1 MRALALSLK
10 SGSSP
15 HVRGALNHPCGGIA
29 MLGIIP
35 ACAGSTRFHL
45 DSQRGGRDHPRMCG
59 EHIGLVKDN
68 ISETGSSPHVRGAL
82 IPRLILI
89 TRGGI
94 IPACA
99 GSTVLTAL
107 DPMAWRDHSRMCG
120 EHRCFPSNIPCSVG
134 SSPHVRGAR
143 RHHGRYAGAPG
154 IIPACAGSTDCRR
167 GRVDAAGDHPRMCGE
182 HRLLRAHLIFLSGSS
197 PHVRGARFEHVPHRR
212 ELGIIPACAGSTG
225 WCCRPSAATW
235 DHPRMCGEHS
245 MSMFAPSENKG
256 SSPHVRGALDLCVLG
271 LKLLGIIPA
280 CAGST
285 TNTKTPLSCVRD
297 HPRMC
302 GEHPSPKTEQEDMAW
317 IIPACAGSTISTR
330 P

>member
-1 MRALALSLK
+1 MRPRPGSSPHVRGARRLRHVRFQSAGIIPACAGSTPCRSTACCPKRDHPRMCGEHLMRALALSLK

-107 DPMAWRDHSRMCG
+107 DPMAWRDHPRMCG

-143 RHHGRYAGAPG
+143 CVQLRPCRQPG

-182 HRLLRAHLIFLSGSS
+182 HSATVCVWMTRLGSS
-197 PHVRGARFEHVPHRR
+197 PHARGARGTV
-212 ELGIIPACAGSTG
+212 G
-225 WCCRPSAATW
+225 
-235 DHPRMCGEHS
+235 
-245 MSMFAPSENKG
+245 
-256 SSPHVRGALDLCVLG
+256 DLEQVF
-271 LKLLGIIPA
+271 GIIPA

-285 TNTKTPLSCVRD
+285 TA
-297 HPRMC
+297 
-302 GEHPSPKTEQEDMAW
+302 PSPS
-317 IIPACAGSTISTR
+317 C
-330 P
+330 